1 MKESWD
7 NIFGEVPASF
17 EARVSQTLASLEETP
32 KVVRFRFP
40 AGSLIA
46 AVLAVA
52 VLAGTAL
59 ATGFFGMKNLTVAD
73 PYATPEASGD
83 VIALQGVP
91 ESPEFRANAEWMD
104 YLAGLDLVKAAAD
117 ADAGITQIPE
127 GYDFYRVY
135 SQEMADKLQEI
146 ASRYALKLHTGLT
159 AFYSQQ
165 ELCTRLNTRPFIANC
180 SSFSGYVYEDGS
192 FQGDGVSTAGRSY
205 EYQLGRY
212 VKGTLSEV
220 TLNVGDAGEYEEWTY
235 TAASGTDVQLF
246 LGPERCVLLAD
257 LDDSFVAVNLLGGTS
272 GSGIFMPD
280 PVTREDL
287 EAFADLIDFTG
298 LN

>member
-127 GYDFYRVY
+127 GYDFYRVF

-165 ELCTRLNTRPFIANC
+165 ELCTRLNTQPFITNC

-212 VKGTLSEV
+212 VKGTFSEV
-220 TLNVGDAGEYEEWTY
+220 TLNVGNAGEYEEWTY
-235 TAASGTDVQLF
+235 TTASGVNAQLF

-257 LDDSFVAVNLLGGTS
+257 LSDSFVAVNLLGGTDGNS
-272 GSGIFMPD
+272 IFMPD